1 MNIRIYTILLISL
14 GLVVGIGL
22 GYLLFGHTSPHSHN
36 HSSHNDSAAENG
48 KVFTC
53 SMHPQIRQNEP
64 GLCPICG
71 MDLIPANEQSETDP
85 SILKMTQEAVQ
96 LANIQTTVIG
106 ETRNSKK
113 FSLSLTGKIQS
124 DERRATNI
132 VAHIPGRIEQLFV
145 SFTGE
150 TVTKGQKVARI
161 YSPELVSA
169 QQELLEAVQL
179 KETNPY
185 LVEAARNKLRYW
197 KIGERTIQ
205 SIETK
210 GNIQETFILY
220 AAESGIVSHKNVS
233 TGDYL
238 KKGEVLFAL
247 DNLDKLWVFFDA
259 YEEDLVHVKEGS
271 NIVFSTP
278 AVPNRKFNARITFIN
293 PVIDPTSRTISLRAE
308 VNNAL
313 KLLKPEM
320 LVWGQLQKK
329 GKQQQA
335 LSIPKS
341 AILWTGKRSV
351 VYIKLPDHLTPT
363 FQYKEVELGE
373 SIGDNYLVVSGINNG
388 DEVVTH
394 GSFAIDAAAQLNN
407 QMSMINK
414 NVLIKGVN
422 NSNLPDFSEAVS
434 IEFKT
439 YLTTIVSIYIEL
451 KDAFVAT
458 NKTKAKEVVGKL
470 INNLSEFSKES
481 INSQEARM
489 YWTNEQEHIHKHSEQ
504 IKMVSTIDKQR
515 KQFEFLSKSLIKTVK
530 VFGLQDQTYYVQ
542 HCPMANNNKGADWLS
557 QNPKILNPYFG
568 DRMLS
573 CGIVKDTLSL
583 REKKP

>member
-1 MNIRIYTILLISL
+1 
-14 GLVVGIGL
+14 
-22 GYLLFGHTSPHSHN
+22 
-36 HSSHNDSAAENG
+36 
-48 KVFTC
+48 
-53 SMHPQIRQNEP
+53 
-64 GLCPICG
+64 